1 MPRKMSG
8 IAMSVIDASSVASR
22 TPSVQFDSAIHLYS
36 IATGYTGNLYS
47 SPGYMARTATSPTA
61 TAHELRIVIGRLVRR
76 LRAAGEIPLPQAT
89 VLGRLER
96 EGPQT
101 TSALAAVERVRPQ
114 SRAQPAA
121 ELGRGGLGSRHAA
134 PADRRQFLLELS
146 EDGRRAIDAER
157 RSREG
162 WLAQAIAETLD
173 PEERATLLRAV
184 EILRRLT

>member
-1 MPRKMSG
+1 MPRT
-8 IAMSVIDASSVASR
+8 ASSPA
-22 TPSVQFDSAIHLYS
+22 
-36 IATGYTGNLYS
+36 
-47 SPGYMARTATSPTA
+47 A

-89 VLGRLER
+89 VLGGLER

-101 TSALAAVERVRPQ
+101 TSALAAAERVRPQ
-114 SRAQPAA
+114 SMAQTVA
-121 ELGRGGLGSRHAA
+121 ELERAGLVSRHPD

-146 EDGRRAIDAER
+146 EEGRRAVEAER